1 MRVTCQEDEDTQ
13 CLPRKTFFTFL
24 RLPEVSSNL
33 AAYSRSA
40 RIIQDARNDF
50 FHSKVSNAENINNDD
65 TKICLPTS
73 VYYEI
78 FSDPTM
84 RAYLSAIER
93 AHKMVEDPERVDI
106 LPFESEK
113 RSIAT
118 LAKNGDLPIS
128 LHDRN
133 QDGDED
139 EEKRSEISLSP
150 EELLKTYIGRAGEQ
164 TGKSAEEIINDYT
177 LPNGELDIE
186 SLSTDFQSSKR
197 NVGALARD
205 YALPSGR
212 RNVASS
218 ISHDY
223 SLPYGKRNIAALARD
238 RMLPNIGSKRGVA
251 SLGRIYILPSL
262 KGKRNIGALA
272 RDYALP
278 TYGKRYLGA
287 LMRSGNFPNVYGKRG
302 IASLARNGVLR
313 DFVKRN
319 VGSLARDWN
328 LPQSRHGRSLN
339 NKDMDL
345 SQFNNDLQAI
355 DRDVNGNND
364 NAVRKQQELFE
375 AELVDAKN
383 KSRAKRQIDYSE
395 EYPVP
400 VMQNANIFDYEA
412 IIEALG
418 GRYPNAEKRF
428 MGAGSSSEWLNEN
441 NDVKYDDDEYDDDD
455 DDDMV
460 QSVGFHIVS
469 QPSRCGDDSET
480 ESEPG
485 IPLKRKQRRSRT
497 TFSGGQLEQLEAAF
511 QRAQYPDVYAREELA
526 QRTGLT
532 EARIQ
537 VWFSNR
543 RARLR
548 KHAGSI
554 GHSVPS
560 LPLTP
565 CQYTTSHELSQLSQV
580 PAQMPSSLSQL
591 PTSLHQPS
599 SGTSSLHQIPTSA
612 HQVSSSV
619 LSQMPTTM
627 AQVPSAAMSTGP
639 TIQGHSVTIPGPLS
653 GIATSGNVMQI
664 GQVPPTAHAAPT
676 SLSHSSANDWSR
688 TQLGWGQFHHFHSG
702 SGGDY
707 SSSHAN
713 DHHSHSSIG
722 GQSVGTNLAGPEWG
736 YDQSYEYAQH
746 AQLHYNRSVGGIF

>member
-50 FHSKVSNAENINNDD
+50 FHSKVSNTENNNDD

-93 AHKMVEDPERVDI
+93 AHRMVEDPERVDI
-106 LPFESEK
+106 LPIDSEK

-128 LHDRN
+128 LQDRN

-164 TGKSAEEIINDYT
+164 TGKTAEEIINDYT

-223 SLPYGKRNIAALARD
+223 PLSYGKRNIAALARD

-278 TYGKRYLGA
+278 SYGKRYLGA
-287 LMRSGNFPNVYGKRG
+287 LMRSGNSPNVYGKRG

-328 LPQSRHGRSLN
+328 LPQSRHGRSLK

-345 SQFNNDLQAI
+345 SQFNNDLQSI
-355 DRDVNGNND
+355 DHDINDNND
-364 NAVRKQQELFE
+364 SAVRKQQELFE

-412 IIEALG
+412 IIDALA

-428 MGAGSSSEWLNEN
+428 MGAGSSLEWLNEN
-441 NDVKYDDDEYDDDD
+441 NDVEYDDD

-460 QSVGFHIVS
+460 QSVGGFHIMS
-469 QPSRCGDDSET
+469 QPS
-480 ESEPG
+480 
-485 IPLKRKQRRSRT
+485 KRHIAS
-497 TFSGGQLEQLEAAF
+497 L
-511 QRAQYPDVYAREELA
+511 
-526 QRTGLT
+526 
-532 EARIQ
+532 
-537 VWFSNR
+537 
-543 RARLR
+543 ARL
-548 KHAGSI
+548 GWL
-554 GHSVPS
+554 PS
-560 LPLTP
+560 LRAERF
-565 CQYTTSHELSQLSQV
+565 SR
-580 PAQMPSSLSQL
+580 
-591 PTSLHQPS
+591 
-599 SGTSSLHQIPTSA
+599 
-612 HQVSSSV
+612 
-619 LSQMPTTM
+619 
-627 AQVPSAAMSTGP
+627 STRLRVVR
-639 TIQGHSVTIPGPLS
+639 S
-653 GIATSGNVMQI
+653 
-664 GQVPPTAHAAPT
+664 
-676 SLSHSSANDWSR
+676 
-688 TQLGWGQFHHFHSG
+688 
-702 SGGDY
+702 
-707 SSSHAN
+707 
-713 DHHSHSSIG
+713 
-722 GQSVGTNLAGPEWG
+722 
-736 YDQSYEYAQH
+736 DQ
-746 AQLHYNRSVGGIF
+746 